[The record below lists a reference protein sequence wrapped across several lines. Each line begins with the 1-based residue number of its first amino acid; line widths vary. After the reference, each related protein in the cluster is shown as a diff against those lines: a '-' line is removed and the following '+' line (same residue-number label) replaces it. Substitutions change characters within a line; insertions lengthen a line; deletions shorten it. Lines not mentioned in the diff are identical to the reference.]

1 MITEGYQTV
10 MVVGIICEYDPFH
23 KGHFR
28 QIELAR
34 KNGADTV
41 VCLMSGNATQ
51 RGCFAC
57 ADKYVRAEAALASGA
72 DLVLE
77 LPYPYSSS
85 AAEYFAAAGVC
96 ILASLGVDE
105 LNFGSEC
112 GDIDLL
118 IEAAAVTASDEYA
131 LEYRKI
137 LEANPETGSAEAYA
151 KAYLSLTGR
160 ELPTSPNDM
169 LGVSYCRAAIKA
181 QTGMKL
187 STVKREGAGYSDTCA
202 GDNEYPSATSI
213 RWLFEKNEFDKAFS
227 YMPKSVSECFTRA
240 KDEGL
245 FPSDVNKLETAILS
259 FFRLAEADAFDN
271 IADASDG
278 LGRRLISAAKN
289 ATSLEEF
296 YREAATK
303 RYTDARI
310 RRAALYCMTG
320 VTVDDL
326 RRTPEYTVL
335 LAANRRGRAF
345 LSKIPDTAPKIVTKP
360 ADAPAGRQ
368 AELSAKLDALYTL
381 SLPKSLK
388 SNEFLRRRPKIS
400 END

>member
-1 MITEGYQTV
+1 MKT
-10 MVVGIICEYDPFH
+10 VGIICEYDPFH
-23 KGHFR
+23 KGHLR
-28 QIELAR
+28 QIESSR
-34 KNGADTV
+34 QNGADTV
-41 VCLMSGNATQ
+41 ICLMSGNSTQ
-51 RGCFAC
+51 RGGFAC

-96 ILASLGVDE
+96 ILDALDVDE

-118 IEAAAVTASDEYA
+118 FDAARVTASDEYA
-131 LEYRKI
+131 WEYRKI
-137 LEANPETGSAEAYA
+137 LDSNPNTGSAEAYA

-169 LGVSYCRAAIKA
+169 LGVSYCRAAIKSK
-181 QTGMKL
+181 TDMKL
-187 STVKREGAGYSDTCA
+187 STVKREGAGYSDTDA
-202 GDNEYPSATSI
+202 GNNEYPSATSI
-213 RWLFEKNEFDKAFS
+213 RRLFEKKEFEKAFS
-227 YMPKSVSECFTRA
+227 YMPNAASECFMRA

-245 FPSDVNKLETAILS
+245 FPSDVNKLETAILT
-259 FFRLAEADAFDN
+259 FFRLAETDAFDN

-278 LGRRLISAAKN
+278 LGRRLISAARN

-310 RRAALYCMTG
+310 RRAVLYCMTG
-320 VTVDDL
+320 VTAEDL
-326 RRTPEYTVL
+326 RRTPEYTLL
-335 LAANRRGRAF
+335 LAANKRGRAF

-368 AELSAKLDALYTL
+368 SELSAKLDALYTL
-381 SLPKSLK
+381 TLPKSLK

>member
-1 MITEGYQTV
+1 MST
-10 MVVGIICEYDPFH
+10 VGIICEYDPFH
-23 KGHFR
+23 TGHLR

-34 KNGADTV
+34 QNGADTV
-41 VCLMSGNATQ
+41 VCLMSGNSTQ
-51 RGCFAC
+51 RGSFAC
-57 ADKYVRAEAALASGA
+57 ADKYVRAEAALVSGA

-96 ILASLGVDE
+96 IFDSLGVDE

-118 IEAAAVTASDEYA
+118 YDAANVTASAEYVNA
-131 LEYRKI
+131 YRKI
-137 LEANPETGSAEAYA
+137 LGGEPDTGSAEAYA
-151 KAYLSLTGR
+151 KAYLSITGG

-181 QTGMKL
+181 KTDMKL
-187 STVKREGAGYSDTCA
+187 KTVKREGAGYSDADA
-202 GDNEYPSATSI
+202 GKYEYPSATSI
-213 RWLFEKNEFDKAFS
+213 RWLFDKREFDKAFS
-227 YMPKSVSECFTRA
+227 YMPRSSAECYARA

-245 FPSDVNKLETAILS
+245 FPTDVNKLETAILS
-259 FFRLAEADAFDN
+259 FFRLADVNAFDN

-278 LGRRLISAAKN
+278 LGRRLIAAAKN
-289 ATSLEEF
+289 ASDLEEF
-296 YREAATK
+296 YREASTK

-310 RRAALYCMTG
+310 RRATLYCMTG

-335 LAANRRGRAF
+335 LAANKRGRAF

-360 ADAPAGRQ
+360 ADAPSCRQ

-381 SLPKSLK
+381 ILPKSLK
-388 SNEFLRRRPKIS
+388 SSEFLRRHPKIS